1 VEDLTGHATAQADS
15 RPDSEE
21 TQEVDRRG
29 GVKARWW
36 RLPKRARIAAAGY
49 AVVAV
54 FGIGTGVT
62 RVVGA
67 SVSSALVVGAL
78 AAAPL
83 VVALIGDRITG
94 IKAFSVEIQLS
105 EVTVPVVG
113 DFSGT
118 VMKSTEMGASA
129 APDLLASIGPLMRD
143 RSKLLRINLREDNYW
158 WSTRIFLVAALA
170 EDYTE
175 VEALIFVRSGKEQI
189 FVGIASPRA
198 IRARLAVRFP
208 EYEVAYRKVRSESA
222 TPVIDY
228 STEVDE
234 ILTWRWQNAYNPT
247 ESAVKKIVSS
257 NDLQDWLG
265 SDLDTEDLPYGPLTA
280 RLRYRINSHDRRYA
294 ALTDHSR
301 LAAVVDRNELAV
313 RSTAAE
319 LERFNGAS

>member
-1 VEDLTGHATAQADS
+1 VEDLTGHAAARADN
-15 RPDSEE
+15 RPDNEA
-21 TQEVDRRG
+21 TREVERRG

-36 RLPKRARIAAAGY
+36 RLPKRARVAAAGY
-49 AVVAV
+49 AVVVV

-94 IKAFSVEIQLS
+94 IKAFSVEITLS
-105 EVTVPVVG
+105 EVTVPIAG

-118 VMKSTEMGASA
+118 VMTSAEMGGSA

-175 VEALIFVRSGKEQI
+175 VEALIFVRAGMERI

-208 EYEVAYRKVRSESA
+208 DYEVAYRKVRSESA
-222 TPVIDY
+222 ASVINY

-234 ILTWRWQNAYNPT
+234 ILTWRWQNAYTPT
-247 ESAVKKIVSS
+247 ESAVKQIVSS

-265 SDLDTEDLPYGPLTA
+265 IDLDTEALPYGPLTPL
-280 RLRYRINSHDRRYA
+280 LRYRINSRDRHYA

-301 LAAVVDRNELAV
+301 LVAVVDRNELAV
-313 RSTAAE
+313 RSTAAD
-319 LERFNGAS
+319 LERFSGGS